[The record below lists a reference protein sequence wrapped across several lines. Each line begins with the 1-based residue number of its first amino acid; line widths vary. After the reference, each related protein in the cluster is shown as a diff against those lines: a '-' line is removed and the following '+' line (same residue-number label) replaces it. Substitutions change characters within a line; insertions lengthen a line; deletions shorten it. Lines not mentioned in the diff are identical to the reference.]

1 MRMSVPACISL
12 GLATVLVI
20 FSYAVNP
27 DPAMLRTA
35 LPMLVLL
42 AAIPL
47 IINYMNMRQAD
58 RVDMRDFKLYKIG
71 ELTRLGAG
79 TPVRLQGIVESTA
92 LKWLNRPNFLLS
104 DKSGKIRVYMFA
116 APRENIKI
124 GDQVE
129 AAGNLRAFGRKRD
142 RVVFGVK
149 ILKLNR

>member
-27 DPAMLRTA
+27 DPAFLRTA

-47 IINYMNMRQAD
+47 IMNQMNLRQTD
-58 RVDMRDFKLYKIG
+58 RVDMRNFKLYPIG
-71 ELTRLGAG
+71 DLDKLGVG
-79 TPVRLQGIVESTA
+79 TPVRLQGIVEKTA
-92 LKWLNRPNFLLS
+92 LKWLSRPNFQLN
-104 DKSGKIRVYMFA
+104 DKSGKIKVFMFS

-124 GDQVE
+124 GDRVE
-129 AAGNLRAFGRKRD
+129 AAGNLRS
-142 RVVFGVK
+142 FGVK
-149 ILKLNR
+149 RERIVWGVKIQKLNH

>member
-1 MRMSVPACISL
+1 MRMSVPAWISL

-27 DPAMLRTA
+27 DPATLRTA
-35 LPMLVLL
+35 LPMLGLL

-47 IINYMNMRQAD
+47 ILNYMNMRQAD

-71 ELTRLGAG
+71 DLVRLEAG
-79 TPVRLQGIVESTA
+79 TPVRLQGTVEATA
-92 LKWLNRPNFLLS
+92 LKWLNRPNFQLN

-124 GDQVE
+124 GDRVE
-129 AAGNLRAFGRKRD
+129 AAGNLRSFGRKRE
-142 RVVFGVK
+142 RIVMGVK
-149 ILKLNR
+149 IQKLNR